1 MGSSP
6 SVMAMDFPLSLHIL
20 HLSQLSPILLGFM
33 CLMLM
38 VPMVATSLERGKLR
52 LKLILSLTQ
61 LVKFLLGQLPLA
73 LLLSQSLMAV
83 VLNCPHLSLLF
94 LLSPMLLGSMSP
106 ILMVPMVAT
115 SLEREKLRLN
125 LNLIL
130 LDKFLLVLLP
140 LVLLSPPLIMVMDSP
155 PSLPLSHLSPLSLIL
170 LDSMLPM
177 CMVIFH
183 TLVELQWRFLI
194 CSKNFAPK

>member
-61 LVKFLLGQLPLA
+61 LVKFWLVLLLPA
-73 LLLSQSLMAV
+73 LLLNQSLMV
-83 VLNCPHLSLLF
+83 
-94 LLSPMLLGSMSP
+94 M
-106 ILMVPMVAT
+106 
-115 SLEREKLRLN
+115 
-125 LNLIL
+125 
-130 LDKFLLVLLP
+130 D
-140 LVLLSPPLIMVMDSP
+140 PPL
-155 PSLPLSHLSPLSLIL
+155 SLPLSHLSPLSLIL
-170 LDSMLPM
+170 LGSMFPILMVPM
-177 CMVIFH
+177 VAILLARERLKLNLSH
-183 TLVELQWRFLI
+183 TL
-194 CSKNFAPK
+194 

>member
-61 LVKFLLGQLPLA
+61 LVKFWLVLLLPA
-73 LLLSQSLMAV
+73 LLLNQSLMVMA
-83 VLNCPHLSLLF
+83 
-94 LLSPMLLGSMSP
+94 
-106 ILMVPMVAT
+106 
-115 SLEREKLRLN
+115 
-125 LNLIL
+125 
-130 LDKFLLVLLP
+130 
-140 LVLLSPPLIMVMDSP
+140 PPL
-155 PSLPLSHLSPLSLIL
+155 SLPLSHLSPLSLIL
-170 LDSMLPM
+170 LGSMFPILMVPM
-177 CMVIFH
+177 VAILLARERLKLNLSH
-183 TLVELQWRFLI
+183 TL
-194 CSKNFAPK
+194 